1 VIKLRVNIKNYF
13 IIPMTLGYLRT
24 IRIDDFFLLVLDLN
38 FIILLGMTEVY
49 VLPALNGK
57 DSVQVLGVCGY
68 LFESLLYFF
77 AKVN

>member
-1 VIKLRVNIKNYF
+1 
-13 IIPMTLGYLRT
+13 MTLGYLGT

-38 FIILLGMTEVY
+38 FILLGMTEVY